1 MSSRPPAPVRM
12 MNTKEPKRKARSIM
26 ASDSEWARIGERA
39 RALDMP
45 ISRFV
50 VQHILGTTTRPQD
63 VTITRPQSVTIARP
77 QDATTTGPQPPGLPA
92 DLQWRLAHHLLVLA
106 RIERY
111 RFERAGE
118 SEVWQAIEEEAKA
131 LLEAEALL
139 DGKGEH
145 R

>member
-1 MSSRPPAPVRM
+1 MDA
-12 MNTKEPKRKARSIM
+12 KEPRRKARTIM
-26 ASDSEWARIGERA
+26 ASDSEWARIRERA
-39 RALDMP
+39 GTLDIP

-50 VQHILGTTTRPQD
+50 VQQVLATPTTPQPGTTQ
-63 VTITRPQSVTIARP
+63 A
-77 QDATTTGPQPPGLPA
+77 PQPPGIPV
-92 DLQWRLAHHLLVLA
+92 DLQWRLAHHLMVLA

-118 SEVWQAIEEEAKA
+118 SEAWQAIEEEVEA

-139 DGKGEH
+139 DGKGSG

>member
-1 MSSRPPAPVRM
+1 MD
-12 MNTKEPKRKARSIM
+12 TKETKRKARSIM

-50 VQHILGTTTRPQD
+50 VQQVLGTTTRPQD
-63 VTITRPQSVTIARP
+63 VTTMRP
-77 QDATTTGPQPPGLPA
+77 QDVTTSGPQAMTTFGPQLPGLPT

-111 RFERAGE
+111 RFERAGSGE
-118 SEVWQAIEEEAKA
+118 AWQAIEEEAKA

>member
-1 MSSRPPAPVRM
+1 MDA
-12 MNTKEPKRKARSIM
+12 KEPKRKARTIM
-26 ASDSEWARIGERA
+26 ASDSEWARFGERA

-50 VQHILGTTTRPQD
+50 VQQVL
-63 VTITRPQSVTIARP
+63 
-77 QDATTTGPQPPGLPA
+77 ATTTTPQPAVLPV

-118 SEVWQAIEEEAKA
+118 GEAWQAIEEEAGA

-139 DGKGEH
+139 NGKGEH

>member
-1 MSSRPPAPVRM
+1 M
-12 MNTKEPKRKARSIM
+12 MDTKEPKRKARSIM

-50 VQHILGTTTRPQD
+50 VQHILGTTTRPQE
-63 VTITRPQSVTIARP
+63 VTIMRPQEL
-77 QDATTTGPQPPGLPA
+77 ATTAPQSPGLPA
-92 DLQWRLAHHLLVLA
+92 DLQWRLAHHLLMLA
-106 RIERY
+106 RIEQY
-111 RFERAGE
+111 RFERAG
-118 SEVWQAIEEEAKA
+118 SGKAWQAIEEEARA

>member
-1 MSSRPPAPVRM
+1 MD
-12 MNTKEPKRKARSIM
+12 TKEPKRKARSIM
-26 ASDSEWARIGERA
+26 ASDSEWARIRERA

-50 VQHILGTTTRPQD
+50 VQQILGTTT
-63 VTITRPQSVTIARP
+63 T
-77 QDATTTGPQPPGLPA
+77 PQPLTTRGPHPECLPA

-118 SEVWQAIEEEAKA
+118 GEAWQAIEEEAEA
-131 LLEAEALL
+131 LLKAEALL
-139 DGKGEH
+139 DGREGA

>member
-1 MSSRPPAPVRM
+1 M
-12 MNTKEPKRKARSIM
+12 MDAKEPKRKARSIM

-50 VQHILGTTTRPQD
+50 VQHILDTTTRPQE
-63 VTITRPQSVTIARP
+63 
-77 QDATTTGPQPPGLPA
+77 TTTIRPQPPDLPA
-92 DLQWRLAHHLLVLA
+92 DLQRRLAHHLLVLS

-118 SEVWQAIEEEAKA
+118 GEAWQAIEEEARA

>member
-12 MNTKEPKRKARSIM
+12 MDTKEPKRKARSIM
-26 ASDSEWARIGERA
+26 ASDSEWARIRERA

-45 ISRFV
+45 ISRYV
-50 VQHILGTTTRPQD
+50 VQHILDTTTRPQAM
-63 VTITRPQSVTIARP
+63 TTTTPQPLTTSGPQS
-77 QDATTTGPQPPGLPA
+77 PGLPA

-106 RIERY
+106 RIEQY
-111 RFERAGE
+111 RFERAGSGE
-118 SEVWQAIEEEAKA
+118 AWQAIEEEAGA

>member
-1 MSSRPPAPVRM
+1 MTPHVVPAPERM
-12 MNTKEPKRKARSIM
+12 MNTKGPKRKARSIM

-63 VTITRPQSVTIARP
+63 MTIWRP
-77 QDATTTGPQPPGLPA
+77 QDVTPTGPQPPGLPA

-111 RFERAGE
+111 RFECAGSGE
-118 SEVWQAIEEEAKA
+118 AWQAIEEEAEA
-131 LLEAEALL
+131 LLKAEALL
-139 DGKGEH
+139 GGKEAE

>member
-1 MSSRPPAPVRM
+1 MD
-12 MNTKEPKRKARSIM
+12 TKETKRKARSIM

-50 VQHILGTTTRPQD
+50 VQQVLGTTTRPQ
-63 VTITRPQSVTIARP
+63 AM
-77 QDATTTGPQPPGLPA
+77 TTKGPQELTTRGPQEPGLPA

-111 RFERAGE
+111 RFEHAGSGE
-118 SEVWQAIEEEAKA
+118 AWQAIEEEARA
-131 LLEAEALL
+131 LLEAEVLL

>member
-1 MSSRPPAPVRM
+1 M
-12 MNTKEPKRKARSIM
+12 MDTKEPKRKARSIM

-63 VTITRPQSVTIARP
+63 VTPP
-77 QDATTTGPQPPGLPA
+77 GPQPPGLPA

-111 RFERAGE
+111 RFECAGSGE
-118 SEVWQAIEEEAKA
+118 AWQAIEEEARA
-131 LLEAEALL
+131 LLEAEVLL

>member
-1 MSSRPPAPVRM
+1 MDA
-12 MNTKEPKRKARSIM
+12 KKPKRKARSIM

-39 RALDMP
+39 QALDMP

-50 VQHILGTTTRPQD
+50 VQHILGTIARPEDVTTTRPQ
-63 VTITRPQSVTIARP
+63 PESLSV
-77 QDATTTGPQPPGLPA
+77 

-106 RIERY
+106 RIEQY

-118 SEVWQAIEEEAKA
+118 GEALQAIEEEAQA

-139 DGKGEH
+139 DGKGT
-145 R
+145 RR

>member
-1 MSSRPPAPVRM
+1 M
-12 MNTKEPKRKARSIM
+12 MDTKDPKRKARSIM

-63 VTITRPQSVTIARP
+63 VTITRPQNVT
-77 QDATTTGPQPPGLPA
+77 TSGPQSPGLPA

-111 RFERAGE
+111 RFERTNEGE
-118 SEVWQAIEEEAKA
+118 AWQAIEE
-131 LLEAEALL
+131 EAEALL
-139 DGKGEH
+139 DGKETE

>member
-1 MSSRPPAPVRM
+1 MD
-12 MNTKEPKRKARSIM
+12 TKEPKRKARSIM

-63 VTITRPQSVTIARP
+63 MTIYRPQDMTPTRPQ
-77 QDATTTGPQPPGLPA
+77 QPSLPV

-106 RIERY
+106 RIEQY

-118 SEVWQAIEEEAKA
+118 GEAWQAIEEEARA

-139 DGKGEH
+139 DGKGT
-145 R
+145 RQ

>member
-1 MSSRPPAPVRM
+1 M
-12 MNTKEPKRKARSIM
+12 MDTKETKRKARSIM

-50 VQHILGTTTRPQD
+50 VQQVLGTTTRPQ
-63 VTITRPQSVTIARP
+63 AM
-77 QDATTTGPQPPGLPA
+77 TTKGPQELTTRGPQEPGLPA

-111 RFERAGE
+111 RFEHAGSGE
-118 SEVWQAIEEEAKA
+118 AWQAIEEEARA
-131 LLEAEALL
+131 LLEAEVLL

>member
-1 MSSRPPAPVRM
+1 MGA
-12 MNTKEPKRKARSIM
+12 KEPKRKARTIM

-50 VQHILGTTTRPQD
+50 VQQILGTTTTPQPLTTGRPQ
-63 VTITRPQSVTIARP
+63 PES
-77 QDATTTGPQPPGLPA
+77 LPD

-106 RIERY
+106 RIEQY

-118 SEVWQAIEEEAKA
+118 GEAWQAIEEEARA

>member
-12 MNTKEPKRKARSIM
+12 MDTKEPKRKARSIM
-26 ASDSEWARIGERA
+26 ASDSEWARIRERA

-45 ISRFV
+45 ISRYV
-50 VQHILGTTTRPQD
+50 VQQILGTTTTPQVMTIGRPQPL
-63 VTITRPQSVTIARP
+63 TTARP
-77 QDATTTGPQPPGLPA
+77 QAESLPT

-106 RIERY
+106 RIEQY
-111 RFERAGE
+111 RFERAGSGE
-118 SEVWQAIEEEAKA
+118 AWQAIEEEARA

>member
-1 MSSRPPAPVRM
+1 M
-12 MNTKEPKRKARSIM
+12 MDAKEPKRKARTIM
-26 ASDSEWARIGERA
+26 VSDSDWARFGERA

-50 VQHILGTTTRPQD
+50 VQQILG
-63 VTITRPQSVTIARP
+63 
-77 QDATTTGPQPPGLPA
+77 ATTTPQPLTTGRPQPECLPV

-106 RIERY
+106 RIEQY
-111 RFERAGE
+111 RFERGGSGE
-118 SEVWQAIEEEAKA
+118 AWQAIEEEAQA

>member
-1 MSSRPPAPVRM
+1 
-12 MNTKEPKRKARSIM
+12 M

-50 VQHILGTTTRPQD
+50 VQQVLGTTTRPQ
-63 VTITRPQSVTIARP
+63 AM
-77 QDATTTGPQPPGLPA
+77 TTKGPQELTTRGPQEPGLPA

-111 RFERAGE
+111 RFEHAGSGE
-118 SEVWQAIEEEAKA
+118 AWQAIEEEARA
-131 LLEAEALL
+131 LLEAEVLL